1 MRDYENSLY
10 SQGQAAESLAENS
23 SDGEP
28 SAPSNGNHTPLA
40 FLPPDKMTA
49 FSRLSRFGTTFA
61 PLTENRG
68 EDVLTWFLEASPVR
82 TSHAP
87 EKALELTV
95 QDQDYGPRWQGSVA
109 RWNPSTSSWKTRQC
123 SLFGG
128 LESFLETWPDW
139 GMMQDGEFWDMTTAE
154 GNTKGKESG
163 LLPTVT
169 KEVFAN
175 WASAEAKINNGGKRK
190 SGVKIGSIFWWTM
203 TEMHLRLGG
212 ARESGMYPDPSCGEM
227 LMGWVDSWTELTPL
241 ETDRFQRW
249 CALHGK
255 SSANPPPEKK

>member
-1 MRDYENSLY
+1 MSYTYLLEQGEESSAESFADIPAYVLSRSKNILGKYYCKDSGTESCHDSPSGMM
-10 SQGQAAESLAENS
+10 SQPSTEPHGGEESRSSVAVSHARTYPPQEMGRESLAHDLDS
-23 SDGEP
+23 
-28 SAPSNGNHTPLA
+28 
-40 FLPPDKMTA
+40 
-49 FSRLSRFGTTFA
+49 
-61 PLTENRG
+61 
-68 EDVLTWFLEASPVR
+68 
-82 TSHAP
+82 
-87 EKALELTV
+87 
-95 QDQDYGPRWQGSVA
+95 GPRWQGSVA
-109 RWNPSTSSWKTRQC
+109 RYNPSTSSWKTRQC

-128 LESFLETWPDW
+128 LESFSETWPDW

-154 GNTKGKESG
+154 GNTRGKESG

-169 KEVFAN
+169 KEIFAN

-241 ETDRFQRW
+241 ETGRFQRW
-249 CALHGK
+249 CALHGI
-255 SSANPPPEKK
+255 SYDNSVDQ